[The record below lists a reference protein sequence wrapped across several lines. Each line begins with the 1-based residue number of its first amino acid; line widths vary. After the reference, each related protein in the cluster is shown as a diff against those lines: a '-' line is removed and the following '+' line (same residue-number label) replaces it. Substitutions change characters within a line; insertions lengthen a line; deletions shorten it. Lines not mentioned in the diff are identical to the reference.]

1 MRRSKYV
8 RIGAVIMCIVIIGTL
23 WAESRNVYAA
33 LENEKD
39 NKVRSVQVS
48 EEGIESGTLII
59 GSHLIHINGLTDE
72 LYSVAQESA
81 NEFNQNNIY
90 YKSELAGG
98 SWFEIS
104 TATSIAD
111 ITTQGN
117 PVSKAFISEELRFTH
132 LTNSKGITKDL
143 RTGETVSI
151 YDIPEPYDLEVM
163 EELEPLKLQYQILQ
177 EKKKKNESDKIYVS
191 MLSSFF
197 SKDITNGQ
205 TSEGDKAVDGL
216 NLYKSGLSGRGKPAT
231 WSEIVDSVME
241 YEDAKRRIEAL
252 TILSDNVD
260 VLLNKASGI
269 EDGEAE
275 DGYELSDNFDVNSD
289 IVAAI
294 GDASQNIETSILEY
308 SAKLIEEGETTTSKS
323 HYKYTNDLINSAKA
337 SDTTGCDTATE
348 KLANIDN
355 ILEGK
360 VVDTESELNILKT
373 ELINEAYSN
382 YSMKLSEGVSSDY
395 QQAVSEGA
403 SLSVKNGY
411 LKLQKDATNAAR
423 LEYQSLLSEQFKR
436 MTSTE
441 AQSYI
446 LTLIDDVPNL
456 ESLVPND
463 EASAYQLETVAEHL
477 AWLKN
482 DLAELMQ
489 NDAEMTKLEALQNKK
504 DELAKNRQ
512 EALDNNDLKE
522 EKRLT
527 AEMEAVQQDI
537 NDLQNTLV
545 DILNSPNSSEADKA
559 QALAGLGEGNAAEM
573 INALAESIAS
583 DVRNYESA
591 LTDSS
596 GAGQTDGTNPDNEN
610 SQGKANNA
618 AMSQEMANK
627 LTALSAIGKLEPA
640 ATKAALDNIK
650 SAVNSTSSMDESV
663 ADKLLE
669 EVSDIEQEADEL
681 LASDKLSQNELM
693 DLIDTALGSK
703 FDEASKDE
711 QTATVK
717 ALLDYADET
726 ANKDAKTLAK
736 AYISKLAAGGNPYI
750 YKKYDKDTEEYV
762 SLNSISNVL
771 GYRYVFDDAHYTV
784 TLNKNGKYFKF
795 SLKSKEYEMTGKEKG
810 TLEKTPGLM
819 SALYISENDS
829 HSIFGADAEYIEG
842 SDYAILVTEKI
853 DSRIAELINILKE
866 GGA

>member
-323 HYKYTNDLINSAKA
+323 RYKYTNDLINSAKA

-360 VVDTESELNILKT
+360 VVDTKSELNILKT
-373 ELINEAYSN
+373 ELISEAYSN
-382 YSMKLSEGVSSDY
+382 YSLKLSEGVSSDY
-395 QQAVSEGA
+395 QQAVSEGV

-411 LKLQKDATNAAR
+411 LKLQKDGTNAAR

-441 AQSYI
+441 TQSYI

-456 ESLVPND
+456 EALVPND
-463 EASAYQLETVAEHL
+463 DASAYQLETVAEHL
-477 AWLKN
+477 AWLKK
-482 DLAELMQ
+482 DLAEIMQ
-489 NDAEMTKLEALQNKK
+489 NDAEMTELEELKNKK
-504 DELAKNRQ
+504 DELAKKRQ
-512 EALDNNDLKE
+512 ESLDNNDLKE
-522 EKRLT
+522 EKRLM

-537 NDLQNTLV
+537 NDLQNNLV

-583 DVRNYESA
+583 DIRNYEST
-591 LTDSS
+591 LTDES
-596 GAGQTDGTNPDNEN
+596 GKTNSNTL
-610 SQGKANNA
+610 
-618 AMSQEMANK
+618 SQEMANK
-627 LTALSAIGKLEPA
+627 LAALSAIGKLEPA

-736 AYISKLAAGGNPYI
+736 AYISKLAASGNPYI